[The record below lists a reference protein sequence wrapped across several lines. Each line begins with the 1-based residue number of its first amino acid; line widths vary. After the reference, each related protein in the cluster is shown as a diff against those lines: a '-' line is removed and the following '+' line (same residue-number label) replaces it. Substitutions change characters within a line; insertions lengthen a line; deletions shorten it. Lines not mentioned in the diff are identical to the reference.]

1 MKKASWVVV
10 LLVGLGIGIAADRML
25 GGSGRA
31 PVGPAPSRPTP
42 PPAAPP
48 VEDPRAVYR
57 VPIDDAPLR
66 GPADALVTI
75 VVASEFQC
83 PYCKRVEPTLQALAQ
98 AFPGQV
104 RFSWKHQPL
113 PFHARAVPAAVAAE
127 EARAQGGDTKFW
139 AMHDKLFELAPA
151 LERPDLERAAREVG
165 LDAASVGA
173 AVEQGRHM
181 DRIRR
186 DQAQMQALGVRATPT
201 MFVNGRK
208 IEGAVP
214 LEQLK
219 PVVEEELRKAQ
230 AIAASGVAAKDVYAR
245 IMEKGA
251 TSPVYLS
258 GGSARPGT
266 APAAP
271 AAAPSA
277 APTPATNA
285 AKVQLRADDPSRGP
299 AGAKLTFVLFS
310 DFQCPYCARVEPIVK
325 QVEQAYPGAVR
336 VVWKHQPL
344 PATMHPQARPAAEA
358 AEAARE
364 QGKFW
369 EMHDRLFANQRGL
382 GPELYATAAREIGLD
397 LPRFERAVAAHAGTA
412 RIDEDQK
419 QAQAVGATA
428 TPTFFIN
435 CRRIE
440 GAYPF
445 DSIRPILEDEV
456 KKADALLA
464 KGTSAAGLHDALCEQ
479 NLKAFPSTAAAPS
492 GNGGGGGAVIPGGRA
507 AVPVRK
513 DDPAKGKLNAP
524 VTVVVFSDFQ
534 CPYCARATPA
544 VKELESAYPDDVRLV
559 WKHLPLPF
567 HPNAMPAALAAE
579 AAREQGGS
587 VKFWAMHDKLFAN
600 QGALSEITYEQYARE
615 LGLNQTRF
623 KKDVADPR
631 LRARVQED
639 AQLAQTLG
647 VNGTPT
653 FVVNGEK
660 VVGSAALKG
669 AVERQLLARARK

>member
-1 MKKASWVVV
+1 MNKASWVVV
-10 LLVGLGIGIAADRML
+10 LLVGLGIGVAADRML

-31 PVGPAPSRPTP
+31 TRPAPSRP
-42 PPAAPP
+42 AAPP
-48 VEDPRAVYR
+48 SAPPIEDPRAVYR

-83 PYCKRVEPTLQALAQ
+83 PFCKRVEPTLQALTQ

-104 RFSWKHQPL
+104 RLVWKHQPL
-113 PFHARAVPAAVAAE
+113 PGHPRAVPAAVAAE
-127 EARAQGGDTKFW
+127 EARAQGGDAKFW

-165 LDAASVGA
+165 LDATSLVA
-173 AVEQGRHM
+173 ALEQGRHM

-186 DQAQMQALGVRATPT
+186 DQAQLQALGVRATPT

-208 IEGAVP
+208 VEGALP

-230 AIAASGVAAKDVYAR
+230 AIAASGVAPKDVYAR

-251 TSPVYLS
+251 TSPVYLA
-258 GGSARPGT
+258 GGSPRPGAAP

-277 APTPATNA
+277 PPTPSTTA

-310 DFQCPYCARVEPIVK
+310 DFQCPFCARVEPIVK
-325 QVEQAYPGAVR
+325 QVEQTYPGAVR

-344 PATMHPQARPAAEA
+344 PASMHPQARPAAEA

-369 EMHDRLFANQRGL
+369 EMHDRLFASQRTL
-382 GPELYATAAREIGLD
+382 GAELYTAAAREIGLD
-397 LPRFERAVAAHAGTA
+397 LARFERAVAGHAGSA

-428 TPTFFIN
+428 TPTFFVN

-445 DSIRPILEDEV
+445 DSIKPILEEEV

-464 KGTSAAGLHDALCEQ
+464 AGTPAAGLHDALCQQ
-479 NLKAFPSTAAAPS
+479 NLRAFPAGAAAQA
-492 GNGGGGGAVIPGGRA
+492 GGGGGDAVIPGGRA
-507 AVPVRK
+507 AVPLRK
-513 DDPAKGKLNAP
+513 DDPAKGKASAP
-524 VTVVVFSDFQ
+524 VTVVEFSDFQ

-544 VKELESAYPDDVRLV
+544 VKELESSHPNDVRLV

-587 VKFWAMHDKLFAN
+587 QKFWAMHDKLFAN
-600 QGALSEITYEQYARE
+600 QAALSEATYEQYARE
-615 LGLNQTRF
+615 LGLDQARF
-623 KKDVADPR
+623 RKDVADPR
-631 LRARVQED
+631 LRARIQED

-669 AVERQLLARARK
+669 AVERQLMAGARK